1 MPSQKQEDHH
11 LRPHPLLSRLLAV
24 GADVKAFR
32 GYVGPERDGKRVRLY
47 PSLGDLGF
55 CIEIDKSDIVA
66 SAQAPETLLPHGGT
80 VIWVRPD
87 ADVVCRGDRVNTVA
101 ARGPR
106 REAAHNATTVGATE
120 LSRLVEVQKGR
131 LSVQLRRRVMSTCA
145 SCSCSSCETHPSCT
159 SDCNGSQPQRTVVVG
174 P

>member
-11 LRPHPLLSRLLAV
+11 LRAHPLLSRLLAV
-24 GADVKAFR
+24 GTDVKAFR

-66 SAQAPETLLPHGGT
+66 SAPAPETLLPHGGT

-106 REAAHNATTVGATE
+106 RAEAYNETTAGATE
-120 LSRLVEVQKGR
+120 FEPPCRGEKGP
-131 LSVQLRRRVMSTCA
+131 SEHSTAAARHEYLC
-145 SCSCSSCETHPSCT
+145 
-159 SDCNGSQPQRTVVVG
+159 VVFLFKL
-174 P
+174 